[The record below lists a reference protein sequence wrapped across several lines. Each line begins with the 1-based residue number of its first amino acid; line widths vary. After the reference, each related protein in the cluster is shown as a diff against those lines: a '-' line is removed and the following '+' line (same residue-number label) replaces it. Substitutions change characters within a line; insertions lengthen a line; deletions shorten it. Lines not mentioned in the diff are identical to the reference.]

1 MLHNHMCDV
10 KRTKIRAKILIQEI
24 SFTYISRYIC
34 FISSKYYFIWYLYFV
49 NCKHTKIA
57 IFSFIS
63 KKIIEYIKILKS
75 SLQFWAFIQKRQYIK
90 KRHYLLIKNVI

>member
-10 KRTKIRAKILIQEI
+10 KRTKIRAKILFQEI

-34 FISSKYYFIWYLYFV
+34 FFSFKYYFIWYLYFV

-63 KKIIEYIKILKS
+63 KNNRIYKNLKIVLAILDVYTK
-75 SLQFWAFIQKRQYIK
+75 ATIYK
-90 KRHYLLIKNVI
+90 KHHYLLIKNVI